1 MPIIRTASWRAPW
14 TKEVRKR
21 AAQWERVLD
30 RDPRLSRTLDVPELQ
45 GKPLPR
51 GVRIVLYERIRRLGT
66 VSGATAARARA
77 GKLPA

>member
-1 MPIIRTASWRAPW
+1 MLKPGQRIVLVMPIIRTASWRAPW

-51 GVRIVLYERIRRLGT
+51 GVRIVLYERR
-66 VSGATAARARA
+66 
-77 GKLPA
+77 